1 MSDAQLAAAIALLA
15 KSGRAFETQ
24 ISGSSM
30 GDALRDGSV
39 VRVEPVDAASLQPG
53 DVFAFRDDTGRI
65 VAHRLVRIGRRG
77 AARDY
82 AIALGDGNRFP
93 DPPVA
98 LTAILGKV
106 ASWRDGEAWRGV
118 PPAARRPLPD
128 RWMSAAAVRAVVIAS
143 EVSVAF
149 ARWMCGFV
157 IIRKR

>member
-1 MSDAQLAAAIALLA
+1 MSTAQLAAAIALLA

-30 GDALRDGSV
+30 GDALRDGTV
-39 VRVEPVDAASLQPG
+39 VRIEPIDSASLQPG
-53 DVFAFRDDTGRI
+53 DVFAFRDQTGRI
-65 VAHRLVRIGRRG
+65 VAHRLVRLGRRG

-93 DPPVA
+93 DAPVA
-98 LTAILGKV
+98 LTAILGRV
-106 ASWRDGEAWRGV
+106 TLWRDADTWRAV
-118 PPAARRPLPD
+118 APAARRPLPD
-128 RWMSAAAVRAVVIAS
+128 RWMSAAAVRAVTIAL
-143 EVSVAF
+143 EISVAF